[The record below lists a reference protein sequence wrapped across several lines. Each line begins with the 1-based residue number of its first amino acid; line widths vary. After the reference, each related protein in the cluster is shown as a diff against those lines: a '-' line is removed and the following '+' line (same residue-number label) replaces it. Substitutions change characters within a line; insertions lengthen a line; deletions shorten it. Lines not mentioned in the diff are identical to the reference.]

1 MKNSLKS
8 ALDQFRL
15 EFAGKIAPEI
25 AAAMARADAELAATG
40 IAGRALSAGQVAPD
54 FILNDARGAS
64 VGLRDL
70 LRTGPVV
77 VSFYRGG
84 WCPYCNLELRALQAI
99 LPQIVA
105 RGAGLVAISPEL
117 PDESLST
124 AERNALAFPVL
135 SDTGL
140 QVARDWGIAFDLAEE
155 LRPIYAQ
162 LGHALPE
169 RNGTAGWVLPI
180 PATFVIASDRVV
192 RLAFVDSDYR
202 NRLEPAAVLAALDS
216 IVRPG
221 VPAL

>member
-77 VSFYRGG
+77 VEMLRR
-84 WCPYCNLELRALQAI
+84 PY
-99 LPQIVA
+99 V
-105 RGAGLVAISPEL
+105 LVWS
-117 PDESLST
+117 
-124 AERNALAFPVL
+124 N
-135 SDTGL
+135 
-140 QVARDWGIAFDLAEE
+140 
-155 LRPIYAQ
+155 
-162 LGHALPE
+162 
-169 RNGTAGWVLPI
+169 
-180 PATFVIASDRVV
+180 
-192 RLAFVDSDYR
+192 
-202 NRLEPAAVLAALDS
+202 
-216 IVRPG
+216 
-221 VPAL
+221 